1 MVILGWATAC
11 RLADTPTRRSLVL
24 GLKPTT
30 EGVVFAPSG
39 FGITLGCPPSM
50 TATQLLVV
58 PRSMPMILPMSFL
71 PWVQVGIGPIPGS
84 LSIRGMES
92 LSTRSSKTY
101 SYFLHCCDRPLF
113 G

>member
-1 MVILGWATAC
+1 MVLLGWATAC
-11 RLADTPTRRSLVL
+11 RLADTPTSRSVVL

-71 PWVQVGIGPIPGS
+71 QRSRSDLAHPGS
-84 LSIRGMES
+84 LRIRGQPS
-92 LSTRSSKTY
+92 LSRISSYFY
-101 SYFLHCCDRPLF
+101 SYFLQCCNLELD

>member
-1 MVILGWATAC
+1 MVLLAWATAC
-11 RLADTPTRRSLVL
+11 RLADTPTSRSVVL

-71 PWVQVGIGPIPGS
+71 LRSRSELAHPGF
-84 LSIRGMES
+84 LRIRGLRAPS
-92 LSTRSSKTY
+92 RKSSVFD
-101 SYFLHCCDRPLF
+101 SCFLQCCNLDRY